1 MGIMGTNFGVGLKDL
16 SVELA
21 LAGMSCSSG
30 MVGSFSSV
38 ERMRRHMDEHLTA
51 VLCPLGHPVG

>member
-1 MGIMGTNFGVGLKDL
+1 MGTNSGVGLKDL